1 MEPAAGTPGRGD
13 ASSGPRKAP
22 SISPN
27 ICYFSGLFGDGAH
40 SGEIVQV
47 ECCERDANSKGKP
60 DIETVTTSERL
71 QLVQDSL
78 DVSTKPL
85 IYDGDTGGHPEI
97 FHFTVRALENLGVSA
112 CIIEDKTGLKQNS
125 LFGTERK
132 QELES
137 IPAFCDKIRAGQ
149 AAKVTKEFMI
159 IARLEALIAGWG
171 EEEALKRAEA
181 FIDAGADAIMIHS
194 KDKSP
199 DEILSFLR
207 AYAKFEKKVPVV
219 TVPTTYNSITEAELI
234 AEGSSIIIYANHLL
248 RAAYPAMLGVA
259 ESILVNARSA
269 EADATLMPVKQIITL
284 IDDNTGAEKK

>member
-1 MEPAAGTPGRGD
+1 
-13 ASSGPRKAP
+13 
-22 SISPN
+22 
-27 ICYFSGLFGDGAH
+27 
-40 SGEIVQV
+40 
-47 ECCERDANSKGKP
+47 
-60 DIETVTTSERL
+60 
-71 QLVQDSL
+71 
-78 DVSTKPL
+78 
-85 IYDGDTGGHPEI
+85 
-97 FHFTVRALENLGVSA
+97 
-112 CIIEDKTGLKQNS
+112 
-125 LFGTERK
+125 
-132 QELES
+132 
-137 IPAFCDKIRAGQ
+137 
-149 AAKVTKEFMI
+149 
-159 IARLEALIAGWG
+159 
-171 EEEALKRAEA
+171 
-181 FIDAGADAIMIHS
+181 MIHS